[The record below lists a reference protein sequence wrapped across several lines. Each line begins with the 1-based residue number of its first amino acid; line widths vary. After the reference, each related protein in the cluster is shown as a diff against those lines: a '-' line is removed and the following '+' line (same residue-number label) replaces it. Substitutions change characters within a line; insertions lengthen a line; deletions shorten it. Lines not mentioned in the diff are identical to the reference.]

1 MRNLI
6 FVLILAMGF
15 YSINAVAGGGHAH
28 DTISSDDAVTK
39 ATQKVKQ
46 LAESGKIE
54 PSWTN
59 ATHAS
64 VEKKTYAKGPE
75 WVVTFTNTQVADASK
90 QTLYV
95 FFSLDGH
102 YIAANF
108 SGN

>member
-1 MRNLI
+1 MRNVIII
-6 FVLILAMGF
+6 FFLAIGF
-15 YSINAVAGGGHAH
+15 YSFNAFAGGGHAH
-28 DTISSDDAVTK
+28 DVITSEDAVEK

-46 LAESGKIE
+46 LAKSGKIDA
-54 PSWTN
+54 SWAN
-59 ATHAS
+59 ATHEN
-64 VEKKTYAKGPE
+64 VDKKTYAKGPE
-75 WVVTFTNTQVADASK
+75 WVVTFSNNQVADADK